1 MRGERVADQRGSRAE
16 IVKWVAQSLR
26 PFSVV
31 RDPGFLSLMKTGR
44 PGYYVPSPST
54 VSRDVKTVFART
66 RVRIAQ
72 LLRVSR
78 TVSFMRAQTTH
89 TTAQDYDG
97 KLSFGTDAWT
107 SPNHRAFIAI
117 SVHLEV
123 DGQPL
128 RLLLD
133 LVELAEVRTCNAA
146 ACA

>member
-1 MRGERVADQRGSRAE
+1 MF
-16 IVKWVAQSLR
+16 SLS

-72 LLRVSR
+72 LLRVSK
-78 TVSFMRAQTTH
+78 TISFMHESLTRM
-89 TTAQDYDG
+89 QDYDG
-97 KLSFGTDAWT
+97 KLSFATDAWT

-117 SVHLEV
+117 TVHLEV

-133 LVELAEVRTCNAA
+133 LVELAKVRT
-146 ACA
+146 

>member
-1 MRGERVADQRGSRAE
+1 M
-16 IVKWVAQSLR
+16 KWVAQSLR

-31 RDPGFLSLMKTGR
+31 QDPSFLTLMKTGR

-54 VSRDVKTVFART
+54 VSRNVKTVFART
-66 RVRIAQ
+66 RRRTAQ

-78 TVSFMRAQTTH
+78 GLTH
-89 TTAQDYDG
+89 TRRSYSPHRQDYDG

-107 SPNHRAFIAI
+107 SLNHGAYVVI

-133 LVELAEVRTCNAA
+133 LVEVAEVCTDDV
-146 ACA
+146 ACVEGPTDVHPLS

>member
-1 MRGERVADQRGSRAE
+1 M
-16 IVKWVAQSLR
+16 KWVAQSLR

-72 LLRVSR
+72 LLRVSK
-78 TVSFMRAQTTH
+78 TISFMHESLTRM
-89 TTAQDYDG
+89 QDYDG
-97 KLSFGTDAWT
+97 KLSFATDAWT

-117 SVHLEV
+117 TVHLEV

-133 LVELAEVRTCNAA
+133 LVELAKVRT
-146 ACA
+146 